1 MRRLV
6 IVVVLVLAAAAAYR
20 SLGSAETGTGT
31 LTLPQPAPNAGER
44 VQGFTA
50 DTVDGETYH
59 MKEEG
64 VYVLTFWSTLNEGA
78 SQSRP
83 GFEDLANEYAGSGAS
98 FAAVYVSSAPEDEAD
113 APYAV
118 VQDYKGRLAPLYNVK
133 HVPRLFL
140 IRDGVVQLVQ
150 NGYYED
156 NESALRTK
164 LSEVLAEE
172 RGEREKQNGDRRDTT

>member
-1 MRRLV
+1 
-6 IVVVLVLAAAAAYR
+6 VVVLVLVLAAAVAYR
-20 SLGSAETGTGT
+20 SLGSAETATGT

-44 VQGFTA
+44 VQGFT
-50 DTVDGETYH
+50 TETLGGGTFR

-64 VYVLTFWSTLNEGA
+64 VYVLTFWSTFNQGA

-98 FAAVYVSSAPEDEAD
+98 FAAVYVSSAHEGEAD

-118 VQDYKGRLAPLYNVK
+118 VQDYKGRLASLYNVK

-140 IRDGVVQLVQ
+140 IRDGVVELVQ

-164 LSEVLAEE
+164 LAEVLTEE
-172 RGEREKQNGDRRDTT
+172 RGERENQNGDRRDTT